1 MSSLTSIPYVNIA
14 ALNEDIKAELL
25 EAVSRVLDSGQFI
38 LGREVEVFEKQFA
51 SLCGV
56 RYAVGLNSGTD
67 ALIFALRA
75 LGVGVGDEVITV
87 PNSFVASTS
96 CIVLVGARPVFV
108 DVREDYNIDTSLIEK
123 AITPRTKAI
132 LPVHLTGRPADM
144 AQILD
149 VASRHGLWVVEDC
162 AQAVLAEYQGQRVG
176 SFGAA
181 GCFSLHPLKTLN
193 ACGDGGVVT
202 TNDEALYEKVKL
214 YRNLGLKTRD
224 NCVIWSGNSRLDTL
238 QAAILL
244 VKLKHLH
251 RWTEKRRSNA
261 AYYQKALAGIPRV
274 QVPLDQPHEMAVYH
288 TFVIQAG
295 ARDRLRQYLQDQ
307 GIGTAIHYPIPI
319 HLQEAASSLG
329 YRVGS
334 FPVAEAQAKRILS
347 LPVYSELEQWQL
359 EHVAEAVRRFFPL
372 EVKGDRCG

>member
-1 MSSLTSIPYVNIA
+1 
-14 ALNEDIKAELL
+14 
-25 EAVSRVLDSGQFI
+25 
-38 LGREVEVFEKQFA
+38 
-51 SLCGV
+51 
-56 RYAVGLNSGTD
+56 
-67 ALIFALRA
+67 
-75 LGVGVGDEVITV
+75 
-87 PNSFVASTS
+87 
-96 CIVLVGARPVFV
+96 
-108 DVREDYNIDTSLIEK
+108 
-123 AITPRTKAI
+123 
-132 LPVHLTGRPADM
+132 M

-251 RWTEKRRSNA
+251 RWTEKRRFNA

-274 QVPLDQPHEMAVYH
+274 QVPIDQPHERAVYH

-295 ARDRLRQYLQDQ
+295 ARDKLQQYLQDQ

-319 HLQEAASSLG
+319 HLQEAASNLG

-334 FPVAEAQAKRILS
+334 FPVAETQAKRILS

-359 EHVAEAVRRFFPL
+359 EHVAEAVQRFSPRS
-372 EVKGDRCG
+372 ER

>member
-1 MSSLTSIPYVNIA
+1 MSSPTSVPYVNIA

-51 SLCGV
+51 PLCGV

-123 AITPRTKAI
+123 AITPRTKVI

-202 TNDEALYEKVKL
+202 TNDEAVYEKVKL

-251 RWTEKRRSNA
+251 RWTEKRRFNA

-274 QVPLDQPHEMAVYH
+274 QVPLDQPHERAVYH

-295 ARDRLRQYLQDQ
+295 ARDKLQQYLQDQ

-319 HLQEAASSLG
+319 HLQEAASNLG

-334 FPVAEAQAKRILS
+334 FPVAETQAKRILS

-359 EHVAEAVRRFFPL
+359 EHVAEAVQRFSPRS
-372 EVKGDRCG
+372 ER

>member
-1 MSSLTSIPYVNIA
+1 MSSPTSIPYVNIA

-38 LGREVEVFEKQFA
+38 LGREVEVFEKHFA

-56 RYAVGLNSGTD
+56 HYAVGLNSGTD

-202 TNDEALYEKVKL
+202 TNDEAVYEKVKL

-224 NCVIWSGNSRLDTL
+224 NCVMWSGNSRLDTL

-251 RWTEKRRSNA
+251 RWTEKRRFNA

-274 QVPLDQPHEMAVYH
+274 QVPLDQPHERAVYH

-295 ARDRLRQYLQDQ
+295 ARDKLQQYLQDQ

-319 HLQEAASSLG
+319 HLQEAASNLG

-334 FPVAEAQAKRILS
+334 FPVAETQAKRILS

-359 EHVAEAVRRFFPL
+359 EHVAEAVQRFSPRS
-372 EVKGDRCG
+372 ER